1 MRTVNFNGYI
11 DDEVFWGDEITP
23 ESLHDSLYGPA
34 DNDDV
39 TLIINSYGGSCSAAR
54 KMFDDI
60 RNYPGRVKAQI
71 QVAASSATSVS
82 AACDEVEMTPM
93 GIYMIHLPST
103 FAWGNQNDL
112 KNEIAVLDAYTE
124 AIINSYAPR
133 CEAKGVSR
141 DDIRALMDASTWMDA
156 TMALQKG
163 FIDSI
168 SEAIPKATNAAGRTI
183 DRAYVQDKI
192 KTWEKRTK
200 NRLMRANIENVNAS
214 NALTKRDL
222 DCFRDEMRE
231 LFSSQHNTN
240 LVSADQLYKRL
251 NLLK

>member
-23 ESLHDSLYGPA
+23 EILHDSLYGPA

-60 RNYPGRVKAQI
+60 RNYPGKVKAQI

-124 AIINSYAPR
+124 AI
-133 CEAKGVSR
+133 SR

-163 FIDSI
+163 FVDSI
-168 SEAIPKATNAAGRTI
+168 SEAIPKATNAAGRAI

-192 KTWEKRTK
+192 ETWEKRTR
-200 NRLMRANIENVNAS
+200 NRLMRANIENVNAD
-214 NALTKRDL
+214 ALTKRDL

-231 LFSSQHNTN
+231 LFSSQHTN